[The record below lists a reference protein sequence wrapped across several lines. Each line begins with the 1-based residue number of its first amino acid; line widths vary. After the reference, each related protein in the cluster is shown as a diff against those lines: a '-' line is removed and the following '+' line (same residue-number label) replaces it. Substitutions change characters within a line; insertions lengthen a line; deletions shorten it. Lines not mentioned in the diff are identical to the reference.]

1 MTRTLLSRSLLLALA
16 GLLAACAGARYTSG
30 YPPPPEDFAQHDVQH
45 RFFDLHWT
53 LERKEGQAVVRGIV
67 TASRIDAIQDV
78 ILEVVGLDE
87 SGKIVSR
94 ARGRTYGE
102 RMLRSQ
108 SRPFLIRLRPTGG
121 EVRFKVKV
129 WAFTHEQK
137 RK

>member
-1 MTRTLLSRSLLLALA
+1 MSRTLLSRSLLLTLA
-16 GLLAACAGARYTSG
+16 GILAGCAGVQYTSS
-30 YPPPPEDFAQHDVQH
+30 YPRPPEQFAQHDVEH

-53 LERKEGQAVVRGIV
+53 LERKDGQVVVRGIV

-102 RMLRSQ
+102 RMLRWQ
-108 SRPFLIRLRPTGG
+108 SRPFSIRLRPTG
-121 EVRFKVKV
+121 EEARFEVKV
-129 WAFTHEQK
+129 WAFAHEQK